1 MIHRLLEAN
10 SEGHHR
16 GDILS
21 LLQLGSHHMVT
32 TQTQP
37 TPHEAG
43 DLIQNGFTAQQ
54 VISIVGRCT
63 VEYEGRTQSTLG
75 LGDRIVL
82 CKPDGTLLVH
92 QPTGRDPV
100 NWQPP
105 GGTHETALVDDD
117 VLVRSHRASPAE
129 VVEIRFTEVT
139 HVAAYALSD
148 EQDLI
153 LTGSEDDL
161 RQQILDDPS
170 LLESGFQPRATERE
184 TSAGPVDIYG
194 VDAENTPV
202 IVELKRRR
210 VGPDAVGQL
219 ARYVTAAERERADT
233 RVRGILVAPS
243 VTDRARRELAQQNL
257 EFVALAPDDDSSTTE
272 TLDSYRSK

>member
-1 MIHRLLEAN
+1 
-10 SEGHHR
+10 
-16 GDILS
+16 
-21 LLQLGSHHMVT
+21 MVT

-37 TPHEAG
+37 TAHEAG
-43 DLIQNGFTAQQ
+43 DLIQNGLTAQQ

-75 LGDRIVL
+75 LGDRVVL

-92 QPTGRDPV
+92 QPTGREPV

-105 GGTHETALVDDD
+105 GGTHEVALVDED
-117 VLVRSHRASPAE
+117 VLVRSRRHSPTE
-129 VVEIRFTEVT
+129 VVEIRFAEV
-139 HVAAYALSD
+139 VQISSYALTD
-148 EQDLI
+148 EQDLT

-161 RQQILDDPS
+161 RQRILDEPA
-170 LLESGFQPRATERE
+170 LIESGFHPRATERE

-194 VDAENTPV
+194 HDAENTPV

-219 ARYVTAAERERADT
+219 ARYVTAAERERADKT
-233 RVRGILVAPS
+233 VRDILVAPS
-243 VTDRARRELAQQNL
+243 VTDRARRELSQQEL
-257 EFVALAPDDDSSTTE
+257 EFVALAPDDDLPTTGTHGSFTSE
-272 TLDSYRSK
+272 